1 MNNTLAVNALD
12 AAAGLASP
20 RALEIM
26 NLLGQCN
33 ERGYRSVL
41 APLWDCEPG
50 SWSGP
55 QWLVEKTI
63 TVINLVVHAADFQR
77 RNGRSITD
85 DQLADLVSF
94 FIQRLRFMD
103 LKVRFSDLNE
113 IQLDAVQ
120 QDITMGR

>member
-1 MNNTLAVNALD
+1 MNNTLAVNAFD
-12 AAAGLASP
+12 AAAGMASP

-33 ERGYRSVL
+33 ERGYRKAL
-41 APLWDCEPG
+41 EPLWDREPG

-55 QWLVEKTI
+55 EWLIEKAI
-63 TVINLVVHAADFQR
+63 TVINLVVYAADFQR
-77 RNGRSITD
+77 RDGRNITD

-94 FIQRLRFMD
+94 FIQRMRFMD
-103 LKVRFSDLNE
+103 LNE
-113 IQLDAVQ
+113 PQLDAVQ